1 MGDFPCV
8 KRENVRRPS
17 RGGKLE
23 ALVSLWVSKHSR
35 IFTQKVSFRQS
46 SVSRARSLYK
56 FSTPVAKRMNV
67 PSYFLSHATKQT
79 TNQKT
84 GKSLYTRWNCTRS
97 YPMILPYIDCV
108 RISVAW
114 YKIVTYMA
122 YKHFP
127 VIYYGISQL
136 AFEFSSFVYT
146 LVLR

>member
-1 MGDFPCV
+1 MGNFPCV

-17 RGGKLE
+17 PGGKLE

-67 PSYFLSHATKQT
+67 PSYFLSHAIKHT

-84 GKSLYTRWNCTRS
+84 GKSLYTRWNCTRR
-97 YPMILPYIDCV
+97 YPMILPCIDCV
-108 RISVAW
+108 TISVAW
-114 YKIVTYMA
+114 YKILTYMV

-127 VIYYGISQL
+127 VIYYGICQL
-136 AFEFSSFVYT
+136 AFAFFLYT
-146 LVLR
+146 HSL